1 MDRHGKCA
9 GGVGSIY
16 LDPGAGPVSKKYY
29 PITNAW
35 YLYLP
40 FLSDVIYGCPL
51 PGIDV
56 GIVPAGLGASQA
68 RQDLGAVPLLEM
80 MDASD
85 ECLINQDTDLG
96 P

>member
-1 MDRHGKCA
+1 M
-9 GGVGSIY
+9 
-16 LDPGAGPVSKKYY
+16 
-29 PITNAW
+29 
-35 YLYLP
+35 
-40 FLSDVIYGCPL
+40 
-51 PGIDV
+51 

-96 P
+96 R